1 MPTFVLF
8 AATDIRH
15 RVESRLLAACDE
27 WWHVP
32 ALVVAMLTVAAVAIW
47 IYRRDAVDLRPATA
61 LLKEGRGLKDVA
73 RILKVARATLRRRL
87 VEAGLW
93 PVERSA
99 A

>member
-47 IYRRDAVDLRPATA
+47 IRARL
-61 LLKEGRGLKDVA
+61 GRLA
-73 RILKVARATLRRRL
+73 
-87 VEAGLW
+87 
-93 PVERSA
+93 SS
-99 A
+99 